1 MRDAN
6 GSGLLHGDP
15 DGLNGSELLRGDSA
29 VSNKQVYIGEVSMF
43 TEADPS
49 HLAMVGEQYLA
60 ARTSQHEVFH
70 LRLRRV
76 RRGQPAF
83 SRDPVGPQERNIDID
98 VRQHARRPLP
108 NRGDGAA
115 P

>member
-15 DGLNGSELLRGDSA
+15 DGLNGRELLRGDSA

-49 HLAMVGEQYLA
+49 HLAMVGEKYLA
-60 ARTSQHEVFH
+60 ARTSQHEVFD
-70 LRLRRV
+70 LRLRWV
-76 RRGQPAF
+76 RRGQPTF
-83 SRDPVGPQERNIDID
+83 SRDPIGAQECNIDIK

-108 NRGDGAA
+108 NRGHGAA